1 MSTKSQT
8 VNKTPIIEV
17 FLGGCK
23 KGFYAGVELIL
34 PAMIL
39 GYVIVQFLQL
49 TGLMDYLSV
58 IFAPIMSIFGLPG
71 EAIVVLISAFFA
83 KASGCAT
90 AAMLLAEG
98 TLSVGQATILYPACI
113 LMGTLVGHY
122 VRIILVSNTNKK
134 WHRLLLCIPIIDA
147 MFAMLLTRLILT
159 IMGISI

>member
-1 MSTKSQT
+1 MSTQNET
-8 VNKTPIIEV
+8 VKKTPIIEV
-17 FLGGCK
+17 FLGGCR

-49 TGLMDYLSV
+49 TGIMDSLSGLFEPLMG
-58 IFAPIMSIFGLPG
+58 IFGLPG

-90 AAMLLAEG
+90 AAMLFAEG
-98 TLSVGQATILYPACI
+98 TLTLGQATILYPACI

-122 VRIILVSNTNKK
+122 VRIILVSGTNKK
-134 WHRLLLCIPIIDA
+134 WHKLLLFIPIIDA
-147 MFAMLLTRLILT
+147 MFAMLLTRLVLT
-159 IMGISI
+159 FIGVPV

>member
-1 MSTKSQT
+1 MSNQNAQIK
-8 VNKTPIIEV
+8 KTPIVEV

-49 TGLMDYLSV
+49 TGIMDSLSV
-58 IFAPIMSIFGLPG
+58 VFGPVMGIFGLPG

-90 AAMLLAEG
+90 AAMLFAEG
-98 TLSVGQATILYPACI
+98 TLTVGQATILYPACI

-134 WHRLLLCIPIIDA
+134 WHGLLLAIPIIDA
-147 MFAMLLTRLILT
+147 MFAMVLTRIILNL
-159 IMGISI
+159 MGISV